1 MRNQL
6 NQLGKKKI
14 PFLFIIDFDVKNYS
28 ITPLNQL
35 KINNNILY
43 SIDGFS
49 NVAPNTY
56 FKKANP
62 FLKKKPLILA
72 DTKPLLNK

>member
-1 MRNQL
+1 MRNKL
-6 NQLGKKKI
+6 NHLGKQKI
-14 PFLFIIDFDVKNYS
+14 PFLFIIDFDVKKYS

-35 KINNNILY
+35 NDNILY

-49 NVAPNTY
+49 NIAPNTY

-62 FLKKKPLILA
+62 FLKKKPSVLP
-72 DTKPLLNK
+72 DTELLLNK